1 MRDYI
6 YEIYC
11 LGNDIHFE
19 ENEEE
24 RENMI
29 EELRLLIEEY
39 QSF

>member
-11 LGNDIHFE
+11 LSHDIWHE
-19 ENEEE
+19 EDENE
-24 RENMI
+24 REDMV